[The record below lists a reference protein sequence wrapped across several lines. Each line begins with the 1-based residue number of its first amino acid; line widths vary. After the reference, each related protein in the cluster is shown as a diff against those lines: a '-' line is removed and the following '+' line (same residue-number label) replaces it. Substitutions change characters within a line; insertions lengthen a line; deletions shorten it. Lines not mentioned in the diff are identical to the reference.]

1 MPPKLQLLAV
11 VAFAVAMLFLENQI
25 QKLEESRAKLG
36 EAAERCAGVGL
47 AGGHRRAQ
55 RVGVGGAVRGLA
67 RRVPRAGT
75 QARRAPATGEGSC
88 ARGLRPEGCPVG
100 PPRREGTEVCVELEL
115 LEDANAHPLVSP
127 ESFWKAPVM
136 CGEGDWNLN

>member
-36 EAAERCAGVGL
+36 EALVE
-47 AGGHRRAQ
+47 
-55 RVGVGGAVRGLA
+55 RVGMAGHSKWASAEVSEGPGSWDQGTSSSPHQGGKRSDEL
-67 RRVPRAGT
+67 
-75 QARRAPATGEGSC
+75 Q

-100 PPRREGTEVCVELEL
+100 PPRREGTQVCMGLVL
-115 LEDANAHPLVSP
+115 LEDTNAHPPREPSSVRRRGL
-127 ESFWKAPVM
+127 EF
-136 CGEGDWNLN
+136 E